1 MIFLFV
7 SLLIFCATV
16 ALYFSLL
23 LRKREQSTQKLK
35 ERVGAAKPDAGEWVP
50 LAAERDERL
59 SVIPAI
65 DRFLRGLAIA
75 RRLELLL
82 YQAGMSVRVGSF
94 ILMIAVLGMTGF
106 IVGIAVF
113 HKALHGAVF
122 LFVLGVIPFVFLR
135 HKRSVRQQRFSEE
148 FPDALDLLVSALRAG
163 ISFSAA
169 LQVVSEESPDP
180 VRSEFAILVEEQTLG
195 LELRDA
201 LTNMTNRVGSLD
213 LKFFATAVVLQRTAG
228 GNLTEVLENT
238 SRLIRDRFRILGDVQ
253 TFTAAGRLTG
263 IILSALPFGMCVL
276 MLMMAPDYFRLMW
289 DHPTGRSVL
298 GMAFLLQIL
307 GWFAIRKIVN
317 IKV

>member
-7 SLLIFCATV
+7 SLLIFCATITF
-16 ALYFSLL
+16 YFSLL

-35 ERVGAAKPDAGEWVP
+35 ERVGAAQPSQEEWVP

-59 SVIPAI
+59 SAIPAV
-65 DRFLRGLAIA
+65 DRMLRGLAIA
-75 RRLELLL
+75 RRVELLL
-82 YQAGMSVRVGSF
+82 YQAGMSIRVGTF
-94 ILMIAVLGMTGF
+94 ILMIAVLGITGF

-113 HKALHGAVF
+113 HRVLHGVVF
-122 LFVLGVIPFVFLR
+122 LFLLGLVPFMFVR
-135 HKRSVRQQRFSEE
+135 HRKTVRQRQFAEE

-163 ISFSAA
+163 IAFSAA
-169 LQVVSEESPDP
+169 LQIVAEESPEP
-180 VRSEFAILVEEQTLG
+180 VRSEFAIVVEEQSLG

-238 SRLIRDRFRILGDVQ
+238 SRLIRDRFRIIGDVK
-253 TFTAAGRLTG
+253 TFTAAGRMTG
-263 IILSALPFGMCVL
+263 IILSALPFGMCVMML
-276 MLMMAPDYFRLMW
+276 MLAPDYFRRMW
-289 DHPTGRSVL
+289 DLPTGRSIL
-298 GMAFLLQIL
+298 GMAFLLQLL
-307 GWFAIRKIVN
+307 GWFTIRKIVD